1 MDLRTFT
8 AQFTNSEIAWDVDN
22 NFYVKAGA
30 KKNPKNLIG
39 FDIDGTLT
47 SKPKMF
53 NRCKYSRDSHDNIC
67 GLVSHRT
74 LPFIFEFAQKNKIHP
89 DFVCSA
95 SFQFENV
102 AKDKCLKL
110 STKWF
115 QSKRKIYIG
124 DTVSDMINASNA
136 GFEYFHPDLIK

>member
-1 MDLRTFT
+1 MADFRTFT
-8 AQFTNSEIAWDVDN
+8 AQFTNSDVGWNVDN
-22 NFYVKAGA
+22 NFYVKAGSR
-30 KKNPKNLIG
+30 KNPKNLIG

-47 SKPKMF
+47 SKPRMF
-53 NRCKYSRDSHDNIC
+53 NRCKYNEDNIC

-74 LPFIFEFAQKNKIHP
+74 LPFIFEFAQKTKIKP
-89 DFVCSA
+89 DFVCSG

-110 STKWF
+110 ATHWF
-115 QSKRKIYIG
+115 KSKRKIYVG
-124 DTVSDMINASNA
+124 DTVHDMINASNA